1 MRCFFKLSTLIVL
14 SLAASPVVNAQQSS
28 APNFSKLTAPP
39 IASVKTFKHSTVRL
53 LKGDFKDGVWQVGVE
68 IKMAPHWKTYW
79 KIPGDAGVPPE
90 FVWEKSSNLKSAD
103 VSFPAP
109 NRYEDV
115 TGKSIGYKKH
125 VIFPVTIKPSTDGKP
140 VKVDL
145 QLYYA
150 ICSDI
155 CVPAQANIGFE
166 LPATGSSFSDQNKID
181 VFNAQVPK
189 ADETR
194 IGVNKAEVLRVNGKP
209 NLAISLSG
217 QLDKKTDILVE
228 GFEDAIFGE
237 PSTSRKGNGETV
249 FLLPI
254 DELEKDTMLSGKT
267 LKLTVLSGDI
277 RLVSDVV
284 VK

>member
-1 MRCFFKLSTLIVL
+1 MRCFIKLSALIML
-14 SLAASPVVNAQQSS
+14 SVAASPAGNAQQSS
-28 APNFSKLTAPP
+28 VPNFSKPTASP
-39 IASVKTFKHSTVRL
+39 IASVKKFKHSTVRL

-68 IKMAPHWKTYW
+68 IKMAPNWKTYW

-90 FVWEKSSNLKSAD
+90 FVWEKSANLKSAK

-125 VIFPVTIKPSTDGKP
+125 VIFPVEIKPSTDGKP

-145 QLYYA
+145 QFYYA
-150 ICSDI
+150 MCSDI
-155 CVPAQANIGFE
+155 CIPAQANIGFE
-166 LPATGSSFSDQNKID
+166 LPATGSSFSDQTKID
-181 VFNAQVPK
+181 AFNAQVPK
-189 ADETR
+189 VDETR
-194 IGVNKAEVLRVNGKP
+194 IGVNKAEILRVNGKP
-209 NLAISLSG
+209 NLAVSLSG
-217 QLDKKTDILVE
+217 QLGNKTDILVE
-228 GFEDAIFGE
+228 GFEDAIFGA
-237 PSTSRKGNGETV
+237 PSSLRKGSEETI

-254 DELEKDTMLSGKT
+254 DELEEDAKLSGKT

-277 RLVSDVV
+277 RLERDVV